1 MKIFI
6 SNLNESWIVD
16 RMKEEFSNYYPD
28 IVTHDIKKCDI
39 ILYKGSSVC
48 IEAVMNGLIPLNFH
62 EDKNCFSYDPL
73 YKVNNFKVRN
83 SKMIKLFVN
92 SLDKKEKRAKIKKN
106 TGKIQKYCEL
116 YFQKLNQSSLI
127 NNLVDEKN

>member
-1 MKIFI
+1 
-6 SNLNESWIVD
+6 
-16 RMKEEFSNYYPD
+16 
-28 IVTHDIKKCDI
+28 
-39 ILYKGSSVC
+39 
-48 IEAVMNGLIPLNFH
+48 MNGLIPLNFH

-92 SLDKKEKRAKIKKN
+92 SLDKKEKRVKIKKN